1 MAVSIEESFPQD
13 SYSFVRLLQDQYK
26 VYRAL
31 NDFKRHYRAGV
42 LSCIRKDAPG
52 GDLKAF

>member
-1 MAVSIEESFPQD
+1 MVVSIEESSPQD
-13 SYSFVRLLQDQYK
+13 SYSFVITLQDQYK

-31 NDFKRHYRAGV
+31 NDFKRHYRAGA

-52 GDLKAF
+52 R